1 MIIDR
6 SHIRWAAGAI
16 SASAGLTILY
26 LANCHPKEL
35 PFTIPLPACFGH
47 IPPLS
52 RHFGASPL
60 GLTYGILALL
70 IFIFAALLGWRRNHP
85 SWRIGSLQLWLKA
98 HIWFTILT
106 FPLVLFH
113 SDFRAGGPLT
123 TLLVVLYTLVM
134 VSGVWG
140 LLLQHI
146 VPRLMREYLP
156 DEVIFEQIAH
166 IRDLL
171 LEQARVIR
179 TQLVT
184 QADQIE
190 PLPMTLDEGATPVP
204 GRQATG
210 IRAIIH
216 FLDTEG
222 LPFLATPKTR
232 RMRMRQHHVSD
243 NLFRLLRLQV
253 PAATLPPLEEL
264 QNLCDE
270 KRRLDL
276 QTRLQHWLHSWLF
289 VHAPVSLIL
298 IVVSIWHA
306 LVAAFIYA

>member
-6 SHIRWAAGAI
+6 SHIRWAVGTV
-16 SASAGLTILY
+16 SATVGVTTLY

-35 PFTIPLPACFGH
+35 PFTLTLPAWFGPV
-47 IPPLS
+47 PPLS

-98 HIWFTILT
+98 HIWFSVLT
-106 FPLVLFH
+106 LPFVVFH

-123 TLLVVLYTLVM
+123 TLLVVLYTVVM
-134 VSGVWG
+134 LSGTWG

-166 IRDLL
+166 IRSLL
-171 LEQARVIR
+171 LEQAKVLR
-179 TQLVT
+179 TQLVAL
-184 QADQIE
+184 ADQNE
-190 PLPMTLDEGATPVP
+190 PLLVNPEGGAPLVNSK
-204 GRQATG
+204 ATG
-210 IRAIIH
+210 IRAIIY

-222 LPFLATPKTR
+222 LAFLATPKTR
-232 RMRMRQHHVSD
+232 RLRMRHHHMSD
-243 NLFRLLRLQV
+243 NLFRLLKLQV
-253 PAATLPPLEEL
+253 PAIALPLLEEL
-264 QNLCDE
+264 QSLCDE

-276 QTRLQHWLHSWLF
+276 QTRLQHWLHGWLF